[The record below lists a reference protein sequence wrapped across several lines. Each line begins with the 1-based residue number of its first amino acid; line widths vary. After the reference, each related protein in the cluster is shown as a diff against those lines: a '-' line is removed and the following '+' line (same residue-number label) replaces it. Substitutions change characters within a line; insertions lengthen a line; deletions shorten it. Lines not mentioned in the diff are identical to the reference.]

1 MSARAAGAAPV
12 RRLWAGLLVFA
23 VVASC
28 SWGTASARSAPVTPA
43 PKPKMPSHQAFAN
56 AGKTAGLEIWRIES
70 FEPKPFPKKDYGKFY
85 TGDSYIVLFTKNVK
99 GSLSWDIHFWLGN
112 ETSQDE
118 AGAAAILSVELDDS
132 LGGAPVQYRETQDH
146 ESQLFLSHFPS
157 GVRYMPGGIASG
169 FHHVDKDKVEKR
181 LFQVKG
187 RRNVRVRQIPV
198 GISTM
203 NKGDCF
209 ILDVTKEIFVYCGM
223 NSKRQERLKAIQAAN
238 QVRDQDHGGRPKVEI
253 IDNFSS
259 EVDVQKF
266 FRELGGGSRAE
277 VPPEATGGDDDAF
290 EATQDNKVTLFKVSD
305 ASGSMKVDKVG
316 EKPLNQ
322 NLLQSAQSGGAQDCF
337 ILDTVS
343 SGIFVWIG
351 RSCNQ
356 NEKVEAL
363 KKADQ
368 FLKDNKYPAWTNV
381 QRIVEDGEPVAF
393 KQYFSTWREK
403 RVGRSIGSGRVYDMK
418 QISENMPETDFNPA
432 SLHAEKLMRLLA
444 KSSGR
449 AFGFMPDDGKGKVE
463 VFRVENFELAPVT
476 KTAPGFFFGGDSYII
491 KYTYTKGNRENY
503 IIYFWQGKDS
513 TQDEKAASALHAVR
527 LDNEL
532 GGKATQV
539 RVVQG
544 NEPRHFLRI
553 FQGRMVVF
561 MGGHAS
567 GFKNLR
573 DHDTYDTDGVM
584 LFQVRGTCAEDVRA
598 EQVEEKTRSLNS
610 DDAFYLV
617 TNQNDYLWFGK
628 DSSPEEREMART
640 IAGMMAEPDTKVIE
654 LEEGSEPDAF
664 WKVLGGKGP
673 YTSEPKDD
681 DKPLLAPR
689 LFHCYIPE
697 NGGKL
702 KVEEIDDFE
711 QADLN
716 QDDVMV
722 LDSGDEI
729 YIWIGQDSSKSEQ
742 EQSMKMAE
750 AYLKTDPTDRNQDQA
765 LIFTLRQGYENTSFT
780 SLFPSWN
787 PDMWKDEKSYEQLR
801 NEAQNQ

>member
-1 MSARAAGAAPV
+1 MSVRTIGAAPTS
-12 RRLWAGLLVFA
+12 RRWASLLFVFA
-23 VVASC
+23 VAVC
-28 SWGTASARSAPVTPA
+28 CWGSSSALTISPTETTPRPRMA
-43 PKPKMPSHQAFAN
+43 THQAFGN

-70 FEPKPFPKKDYGKFY
+70 FQPKPYPKKDYGKFY
-85 TGDSYIVLFTKNVK
+85 SGDSYIVLFTKENK
-99 GSLSWDIHFWLGN
+99 GAFSWDIHFWLGN

-118 AGAAAILSVELDDS
+118 AGAAAIMSVELDDA
-132 LGGAPVQYRETQDH
+132 LGGAPVQYREVQDH

-157 GVRYMPGGIASG
+157 GVRYMPGGVASG

-181 LFQVKG
+181 FFQVKG
-187 RRNVRVRQIPV
+187 RRNVRVRQIPL

-223 NSKRQERLKAIQAAN
+223 NSKRQERLKAIQAAG
-238 QVRDQDHGGRPKVEI
+238 QIRDQDHGGRPKVNI
-253 IDNFSS
+253 IDNFSGDS
-259 EVDVQKF
+259 EVQKYF
-266 FRELGGGSRAE
+266 QELGGGSRAE
-277 VPPEATGGDDDAF
+277 VPPESTGGDDDAF
-290 EATQDNKVTLFKVSD
+290 EKAQDTKVALFKVSD
-305 ASGSMKVDKVG
+305 ASGTMKVEKVG

-322 NLLQSAQSGGAQDCF
+322 NLLQSAPEGGAQDCF
-337 ILDTVS
+337 ILDTVT

-351 RSCNQ
+351 RSCNK
-356 NEKVEAL
+356 NEKNEAL

-368 FLKDNKYPAWTNV
+368 FLKDNKYPAWTSV

-393 KQYFSTWREK
+393 KQYFTTWREK

-418 QISENMPETDFNPA
+418 QISEAMPEADFNPA
-432 SLHAEKLMRLLA
+432 SLHAEKVMRLLA

-476 KTAPGFFFGGDSYII
+476 KTTPGFFFGGDSYVI
-491 KYTYTKGNRENY
+491 KYTYLKGNKENCV
-503 IIYFWQGKDS
+503 IYFWQGKDS
-513 TQDEKAASALHAVR
+513 SQDEKAASALHAVR

-532 GGKATQV
+532 GGRATQV

-553 FQGRMVVF
+553 FQGRMVIF

-567 GFKNLR
+567 GFKNVR

-584 LFQVRGTCAEDVRA
+584 LFQVRGTCPDDVRA
-598 EQVEEKTRSLNS
+598 EQVEEKTQSLNS

-617 TNQNDYLWFGK
+617 TNKDDFLWFGK
-628 DSSPEEREMART
+628 DSSPEERDMARN
-640 IAGMMAEPDTKVIE
+640 ISKLMVEPGMQVIEVEEGAEP
-654 LEEGSEPDAF
+654 EEF

-673 YTSEPKDD
+673 YTSEPKEDD
-681 DKPLLAPR
+681 RPLLAPR

-702 KVEEIDDFE
+702 KVEEVDDYTQE
-711 QADLN
+711 DLN
-716 QDDVMV
+716 EEDVMV
-722 LDSGDEI
+722 LDAGDEI
-729 YIWIGQDSSKSEQ
+729 YIWIGKDSSKSER
-742 EQSMKMAE
+742 EQSLKMAE
-750 AYLKTDPTDRNQDQA
+750 EYLKTDPTDRNHDKA
-765 LIFTLRQGYENTSFT
+765 LIFTLRQGHEDKSFT
-780 SLFPSWN
+780 SLFPSWDDN
-787 PDMWKDEKSYEQLR
+787 MWTSLKSYEVLR
-801 NEAQNQ
+801 KEAQD